1 MKQSNKFRRTLRALT
16 VVALAGMLTF
26 AGCTDVDDTLGSN
39 LVPDNE
45 QMKAGFV
52 TLDGSSKKPGIAP
65 KKYVE
70 TRLFQTDSIIGSNIS
85 YGYLGS
91 MVSDTFGMRSAGFL
105 SQYVSYYRVDSGY
118 FGYLPL
124 FDSAQMLLSIA
135 SYGSDTTTDQ
145 TFGVYEILSNDYITE
160 KPVAPGKTGRDTTFY
175 VNFKPD
181 DVPGLVGELLFTFTL
196 GQSNNTGPA
205 TKAVTMA
212 PTPEGRKFVRR
223 LMLQD
228 GEYAGDYS
236 IYSVDSLK
244 YWVEAF
250 KGLYIKPMTQQTAT
264 DGGNVKGTIYG
275 TSLSASGFAVYGRNR
290 MKENPALIKDTIGMV
305 YYFYDSEA
313 KYGNVSV
320 NSIGH
325 DYTQAK
331 FDIADAVET
340 NSNRPEN
347 TTVYVAGMGGVISE
361 LTFSEA
367 FFAELDALL
376 AKENETGRQDFT
388 TLAFSQ
394 AKMSIYFRG
403 SAYDWENLPDIP
415 HLVAQ
420 MNASQKRLGLY
431 TNYKKLTP
439 ITDYA
444 FLYEQTYSTELPYGG
459 YINRS
464 RGCYVMDITGYM
476 QELWNSYAKER
487 AAAKAENRAVDLSK
501 VEHRSIYL
509 GPEAYGLFTD
519 AYTVAQGELGGDN
532 NASIRL
538 DLTYNMIK

>member
-1 MKQSNKFRRTLRALT
+1 MNKSNKFRRALRAVAATIAAGALT
-16 VVALAGMLTF
+16 VT
-26 AGCTDVDDTLGSN
+26 GCTDVDDTLGSN

-52 TLDGSSKKPGIAP
+52 TLDGRLGGLNP
-65 KKYVE
+65 KKIVE

-85 YGYLGS
+85 YGYLGA
-91 MVSDTFGMRSAGFL
+91 MVSDTFGMRSAAFL

-118 FGYLPL
+118 FGYLPI
-124 FDSAQMLLSIA
+124 FDSAQMLLSIS

-160 KPVAPGKTGRDTTFY
+160 KPVGTGKTRQDTIFY
-175 VNFKPD
+175 VNFDPET
-181 DVPGLVGELLFTFTL
+181 VSGLVGDLLFTFTL

-205 TKAVTMA
+205 TKAVTMS
-212 PTPEGRKFVRR
+212 PTPEGRKFVKR

-228 GEYAGDYS
+228 GEYKGDYS
-236 IYSVDSLK
+236 IYSTDSLK

-250 KGLYIKPMTQQTAT
+250 KGLYVKPMQQPIGTEA
-264 DGGNVKGTIYG
+264 GKVKGTVYG

-320 NSIGH
+320 NSIRH
-325 DYTQAK
+325 DYTNAK
-331 FDIADAVET
+331 FDIMDAVET
-340 NSNRPEN
+340 KTDRPEN
-347 TTVYVAGMGGVISE
+347 TTIYVAGMGGVISE
-361 LTFSEA
+361 LTFSKE
-367 FFAELDALL
+367 FFDELNALL

-394 AKMSIYFRG
+394 AKMSIYFWG

-415 HLVAQ
+415 HLVGQ
-420 MNASQKRLGLY
+420 MNASQNRLGLY
-431 TNYKKLTP
+431 TDYKKLTP
-439 ITDYA
+439 IADYA
-444 FLYEQTYSTELPYGG
+444 YVYEKSYSTELPYGG

-476 QELWNSYAKER
+476 QGLWNSYIKEY

-519 AYTVAQGELGGDN
+519 AYSVTQGEAGGDN

>member
-1 MKQSNKFRRTLRALT
+1 MKQSNKFRRTLRALAAT
-16 VVALAGMLTF
+16 VAVSLLTF
-26 AGCTDVDDTLGSN
+26 TGCTDVDDTLGSN

-52 TLDGSSKKPGIAP
+52 TLDGRLGGINP
-65 KKYVE
+65 KRIVE

-105 SQYVSYYRVDSGY
+105 SQYTSYYRVDSGY
-118 FGYLPL
+118 FGYLPI
-124 FDSAQMLLSIA
+124 FDSAQMLLSIS

-160 KPVAPGKTGRDTTFY
+160 KPLAPGKTERDTTFY
-175 VNFKPD
+175 VNFDPET
-181 DVPGLVGELLFTFTL
+181 VPGLVGDLLFTFTM

-205 TKAVTMA
+205 TKAVTMS
-212 PTPEGRKFVRR
+212 PTPEGRKFVKR

-228 GEYAGDYS
+228 GEYKGDYS
-236 IYSVDSLK
+236 IYSTDSLK

-250 KGLYIKPMTQQTAT
+250 KGLFIKPLEQQNAT
-264 DGGNVKGTIYG
+264 SGGKVKGTIYG

-305 YYFYDSEA
+305 YYFYDSNA
-313 KYGNVSV
+313 KHGNVSV
-320 NSIGH
+320 NSIHH
-325 DYTQAK
+325 DYTNAE

-340 NSNRPEN
+340 NPKRPEN
-347 TTVYVAGMGGVISE
+347 ATIYVAGMGGVISE
-361 LTFSEA
+361 LTFSEE
-367 FFAELDALL
+367 FFGELNALL

-394 AKMSIYFRG
+394 AKMSIYFWG

-415 HLVAQ
+415 HLVGQ
-420 MNASQKRLGLY
+420 MNAAQNRLGLY

-444 FLYEQTYSTELPYGG
+444 YVYEKTYSTELPYGG

-476 QELWNSYAKER
+476 QGLWNNYAKEYK
-487 AAAKAENRAVDLSK
+487 AAKDEGRAVNLSK
-501 VEHRSIYL
+501 VENRSIYL

-519 AYTVAQGELGGDN
+519 AYSVAQGEAGGSN